1 MRPTCHVRDVMISDP
16 KTLPT
21 DATLADAQ
29 AALSDE
35 HVHMV
40 LLTDGHTLRGTL
52 IRTDLPE
59 TPSAEDPAV
68 AYAVLPG
75 RTVAPDAPVDR
86 AHELMMRSGIRRLA
100 VVDSERTLLGL
111 VCIKRSGSGFCSD
124 ADVASRAA
132 ANSAIQDRTSL

>member
-1 MRPTCHVRDVMISDP
+1 MISHP
-16 KTLPT
+16 KTLAT
-21 DATLADAQ
+21 DATLADVR

-59 TPSAEDPAV
+59 TPSAEDPAL
-68 AYAVLPG
+68 AYADLPG
-75 RTVAPDAPVDR
+75 RTVAPDAPADR
-86 AHELMMRSGIRRLA
+86 ARELMVRSGTRRLA

-111 VCIKRSGSGFCSD
+111 VCIKRSWSGFCSD

-132 ANSAIQDRTSL
+132 ASAATQKRTIA